1 MKTPLHILHLEDD
14 PHEVDL
20 VHDMLEAEGVSC
32 SINYA
37 HDKSGFTKE
46 LERGDIDLII
56 ADQSLPG
63 FDGLSALKIARSK
76 WPEMPFIL
84 MSGTVGEEFAIESL
98 KSGVTDYVLKD
109 RRSRLVPAVR
119 RAMQEVEDRLKHR
132 QLEKQFIEAQKMEV
146 LGQLSGGI
154 AHDFNNILGIIIGN
168 NEFVMAKLHF
178 DDPLRKNMEEIKFA
192 AERAV
197 AVSRQLLVFSRKQAV
212 ELVVLSL
219 NEVIQSMD
227 KMLFRLVNEH
237 IELTVI
243 LGEKLGSIR
252 GDSGYIGQMLMNLVI
267 NARDA
272 MPNGGSLTIETSNAR
287 LGKKLAPSHPDVV
300 TDRHV
305 MLSIRD
311 TGTGMTDDVKAK
323 LFEAFFTTKP
333 EGKGTGLGLATC
345 QSIAKQLNAHI
356 DVESELGKGT
366 TFKVYFPRV
375 DQPLHKLT
383 TRLLHSISPA
393 RGTETLLIVEDETAL
408 RRMTSM
414 ALENQG
420 YTILQASNGQEGLRV
435 VSEHKGQPI
444 ALVIT
449 DVVMP
454 QMGGK
459 LMAEWLKSSY
469 PEIKI
474 LFTSGYTE
482 DSIVQQ
488 SARDPTITFL
498 SKPYTLAT
506 LAGKIREILD
516 NKL

>member
-14 PHEVDL
+14 LNEIDL
-20 VHDMLEAEGVSC
+20 VHEMLKAEGISC

-37 HDKSGFTKE
+37 QDRPSFVQA
-46 LERGDIDLII
+46 LERGGIDLII
-56 ADQSLPG
+56 ADHALPG
-63 FDGLSALKIARSK
+63 FDGLAALKMARAK
-76 WPEMPFIL
+76 WPELPFIL

-119 RAMQEVEDRLKHR
+119 RAMQEVEERLKCR
-132 QLEKQFIEAQKMEV
+132 QMEEQFIEAQKMEV
-146 LGQLSGGI
+146 IGQLSGGI

-168 NEFVMAKLHF
+168 NDFVMGKLHS
-178 DDPLRKNMEEIKFA
+178 DNPLRKNLEEIKFA

-197 AVSRQLLVFSRKQAV
+197 AVTRQLLVFSRKQSIQ
-212 ELVVLSL
+212 LVVLDL

-227 KMLFRLVNEH
+227 KMLSRLVGEH
-237 IELTVI
+237 VELTIV
-243 LGEKLGSIR
+243 LGKQLGRIKA
-252 GDSGYIGQMLMNLVI
+252 DSGYIGQMLMNLVI

-272 MPNGGSLTIETSNAR
+272 MPNGGSLTIETSNAS
-287 LGKKLAPSHPDVV
+287 LAKKLAPPHPDG
-300 TDRHV
+300 TANRHV
-305 MLSIRD
+305 LLSVRD
-311 TGTGMTDDVKAK
+311 NGIGMTGEVKAR

-333 EGKGTGLGLATC
+333 KDKGTGLGLATC
-345 QSIAKQLNAHI
+345 QTIAKQSNAHI
-356 DVESELGKGT
+356 QVESELGKGT
-366 TFKVYFPRV
+366 TFNVYFPRV

-383 TRLLHSISPA
+383 TRLLLSVSPA
-393 RGTETLLIVEDETAL
+393 RGTETLLIVEDEAAL

-420 YTILQASNGQEGLRV
+420 YTILQASNGQEGLCV
-435 VSEHKGQPI
+435 ANAHKGPPI

-459 LMAEWLKSSY
+459 LMSEWLKSHY
-469 PEIKI
+469 PGIKI

-482 DSIVQQ
+482 ESIVQQ
-488 SARDPTITFL
+488 SVLDPTVAFL

-516 NKL
+516 NQS